1 MGQGRP
7 AGRAEAR
14 GIWNIKKRNPT
25 ADFCLGCAMLI
36 SAESARIGWTAMAAA
51 TSAVPFQGAPGLF
64 LVEYRMNNTRM
75 CA

>member
-14 GIWNIKKRNPT
+14 GIWNIKKRNPP

-51 TSAVPFQGAPGLF
+51 TSAVPF
-64 LVEYRMNNTRM
+64 
-75 CA
+75 